1 MFKNLKVRNRL
12 IVSYGVVL
20 LLYIIAVI
28 VSSTGMG
35 RIFGGLEDFYQVP
48 YPMTKA
54 ALEAQ
59 SESRQIELDVYRASV
74 TSDNAEM
81 QTILNNINQD
91 VSDLN
96 TALDTLADNFEG
108 DSALLQ
114 SVQSAAQKTSE
125 ARQKAMEYISA
136 KDMEDAI
143 IMMNEEYDPAASVLQ
158 ASLQDVIDH
167 GGALADEY
175 YSSGASTKKFCMIVL
190 YVLAAISIIL
200 TIILSLGITK
210 SITNP
215 IAEIEYAVKAMAQG
229 NMHSE
234 VTYKSKDELG
244 VLAENLRFVLKT
256 LAGYIT
262 HICSRMDSLAS
273 GDLTVEMDMDYLG
286 EFESIK
292 DSGAKIISS
301 LNDTLGQ
308 IQEAS
313 SQVASGS
320 DQVSSGAQALSQG
333 TTEQASA
340 VEELVAT
347 LNTLSGQVTQTAHN
361 SHDVNSLIAETGAE
375 VNNSNTMMESMVRA
389 MTKINECS
397 SEIEKIIKTIEDIA
411 FQTNILALNAAVE
424 AARAGESGKGF
435 AVVADEVRTLAS
447 RSAEAAKDTTALIGN
462 SLTAVAEGTQIAADT
477 QKSLLKVV
485 TSAQFIET
493 NMSQIIEATDS
504 QAEALQ
510 QVTQGIDQI
519 SSVIQTNSA
528 TAQES
533 AAASEELF
541 SQSSLLKTLVG
552 RFRLKGSAVSMAVE
566 PISVPEKAA
575 ESYSSNTSSG
585 YSASDYSASDYS
597 APAPASSTDYSNVVG
612 EIDYSDTDDSFT
624 APPEKP
630 AYKSAPPTVPF
641 VNNND
646 KY

>member
-12 IVSYGVVL
+12 FVSYSIVL
-20 LLYIIAVI
+20 FLYIIAVI
-28 VSSTGMG
+28 VSSIGMA

-48 YPMTKA
+48 YPMVKA

-59 SESRQIELDVYRASV
+59 SGSRQIELDVYRASV
-74 TSDNAEM
+74 TSDAAAM
-81 QTILNNINQD
+81 QSILGNINQD
-91 VSDLN
+91 VSDL
-96 TALDTLADNFEG
+96 TAALDTLAENYEG

-114 SVQSAAQKTSE
+114 SVQSAAQKTTA
-125 ARQKAMEYISA
+125 ARQQAMEYISSG
-136 KDMEDAI
+136 DMEEAI
-143 IMMNEEYDPAASVLQ
+143 VMMNEEYDPAATSLQ
-158 ASLQDVIDH
+158 SALQDVIDE
-167 GGALADEY
+167 GGMLADEY
-175 YSSGASTKKFCMIVL
+175 YSSGASMKKLCMLVQYI
-190 YVLAAISIIL
+190 LAAISILL

-210 SITNP
+210 GLIRP
-215 IAEIEYAVKAMAQG
+215 IAEIENAVKAMAQG

-256 LAGYIT
+256 LSGYIT

-273 GDLTVEMDMDYLG
+273 GDLTVEMDMNYLG

-333 TTEQASA
+333 ATEQASA

-347 LNTLSGQVTQTAHN
+347 LSTLSNQVNQTAHN
-361 SHDVNSLIAETGAE
+361 SRDVNNLIAETGAE
-375 VNNSNTMMESMVRA
+375 VNNSNTMMESMVSA
-389 MTKINECS
+389 MTKINDCS

-462 SLTAVAEGTQIAADT
+462 SLTAVAEGTQIASDT

-485 TSAQFIET
+485 SSAQLIET
-493 NMSQIIEATDS
+493 NMAQITEATDT
-504 QAEALQ
+504 QAEALE

-528 TAQES
+528 TAQQS

-552 RFRLKGSAVSMAVE
+552 RFHLKGSAISMPVE
-566 PISVPEKAA
+566 ISSEPE
-575 ESYSSNTSSG
+575 EPVISYSTSTDTSSSYSS
-585 YSASDYSASDYS
+585 SDYKAPSPSAAD
-597 APAPASSTDYSNVVG
+597 STDYSNVVG
-612 EIDYSDTDDSFT
+612 EIDYSDTNDDSFT
-624 APPEKP
+624 APAEKP
-630 AYKSAPPTVPF
+630 VYKSAPPTVPF

>member
-12 IVSYGVVL
+12 VVSYSIVL
-20 LLYIIAVI
+20 LLYIIAVV
-28 VSSTGMG
+28 VSSIGMG
-35 RIFGGLEDFYQVP
+35 RIFGGLEEFYQVP
-48 YPMTKA
+48 YPMIKT

-59 SESRQIELDVYRASV
+59 SESRQIQLDVYRASV
-74 TSDNAEM
+74 ASDDAAM
-81 QTILNNINQD
+81 QSILNNINQD
-91 VSDLN
+91 VSNLSA
-96 TALDTLADNFEG
+96 TLDTLAENYEG
-108 DSALLQ
+108 DAALLQ
-114 SVQSAAQKTSE
+114 SVQAAAQKTSSSRQQAVEYLASGNVEE
-125 ARQKAMEYISA
+125 AVA
-136 KDMEDAI
+136 
-143 IMMNEEYDPAASVLQ
+143 MMNDEYAPAATSLQ
-158 ASLQDVIDH
+158 DALQDVIDKSST
-167 GGALADEY
+167 LADEY
-175 YSSGASTKKFCMIVL
+175 YSSGASTKKLCML
-190 YVLAAISIIL
+190 AQYVLAAVSIIL
-200 TIILSLGITK
+200 TIVLSLGITK
-210 SITNP
+210 SLTLP
-215 IAEIEYAVKAMAQG
+215 IAEIENAVKAMAQG

-234 VTYKSKDELG
+234 VTYKAKDELG

-256 LAGYIT
+256 LSGYIT

-273 GDLTVEMDMDYLG
+273 GDLTVAMDMDYLG

-333 TTEQASA
+333 ATEQASA

-347 LNTLSGQVTQTAHN
+347 LSTLSNQVNQTAHN
-361 SHDVNSLIAETGAE
+361 SRDVNNLIAETGAE
-375 VNNSNTMMESMVRA
+375 VNNSNTMMESMVSA
-389 MTKINECS
+389 MTKINDCS

-462 SLTAVAEGTQIAADT
+462 SLTAVAEGTQIASDT

-485 TSAQFIET
+485 SSAQLIET
-493 NMSQIIEATDS
+493 NMAQITEAADM
-504 QAEALQ
+504 QAEALE

-528 TAQES
+528 TAQQS

-552 RFRLKGSAVSMAVE
+552 RFHLKGSAISMPVEISSTPEEPAVSY
-566 PISVPEKAA
+566 STGDTSS
-575 ESYSSNTSSG
+575 SYSSFDYT
-585 YSASDYSASDYS
+585 AS
-597 APAPASSTDYSNVVG
+597 APASSNDYSNVVG
-612 EIDYSDTDDSFT
+612 EIDYSDTPDDSFT
-624 APPEKP
+624 APAEKP